1 MLKFEVSRTYAT
13 RSICNSECVFCYT
26 VLKRTAATVTVVDNH
41 GDHKTCR
48 INKKYSEYNNA
59 ETILP
64 EGNYSMC
71 PILSADEEV
80 A

>member
-1 MLKFEVSRTYAT
+1 MLKFETGKTYAT
-13 RSICNSECVFCYT
+13 RSICNSDCVFCYT

-41 GDHKTCR
+41 GNHKTCR
-48 INKKYSEYNNA
+48 INKKFSGYRNA

-71 PILSADEEV
+71 PMISADQEV